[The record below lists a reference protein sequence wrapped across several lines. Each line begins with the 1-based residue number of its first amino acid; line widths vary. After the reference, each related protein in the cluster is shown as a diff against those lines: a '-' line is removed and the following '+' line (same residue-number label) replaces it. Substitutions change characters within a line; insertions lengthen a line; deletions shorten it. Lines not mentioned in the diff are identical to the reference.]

1 MYKLNNNCNH
11 LISRLDYLKYSFCE
25 WDICTECNVYLYSRY
40 NTFKNIFCFKTK
52 YEFNNTCYYILYE
65 NCILNIYNLESNMSI
80 EMELSLLKPFKIKSF
95 LFCETIEDKDIKK
108 IIDLGIKIIENSI
121 FV

>member
-1 MYKLNNNCNH
+1 MYNLNNNCNH
-11 LISRLDYLKYSFCE
+11 IISELDFLGYSFCE
-25 WDICTECNVYLYSRY
+25 WDICSKCNVYLYSRF
-40 NTFKNIFCFKTK
+40 NIFKNIFYFKTK

-65 NCILNIYNLESNMSI
+65 NCLLNIYNLESNIPI